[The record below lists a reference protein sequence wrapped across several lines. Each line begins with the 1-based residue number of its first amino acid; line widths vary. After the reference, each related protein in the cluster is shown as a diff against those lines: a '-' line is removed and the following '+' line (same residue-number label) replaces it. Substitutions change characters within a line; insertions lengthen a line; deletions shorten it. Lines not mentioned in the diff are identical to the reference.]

1 MEIDKALERVK
12 VDAAVLFKRRDEGDD
27 RALEVADIHVL
38 LLRFRDLDAFVPLG
52 GDGQALVLSAT
63 TSAFGT
69 RFGQQL
75 TATRQHERGKIIAR
89 ALGAADK
96 VGRAVG
102 AQQHLGRAQPSV
114 VVVAH
119 GVAMR
124 TGIVDYKQVTHV
136 DMRQLAIDSELVVVL
151 A

>member
-27 RALEVADIHVL
+27 RTLEAADIHVL

-75 TATRQHERGKIIAR
+75 TAARQHVERGKIIAR

-102 AQQHLGRAQPSV
+102 AQQHLGGAQAAV

-124 TGIVDYKQVTHV
+124 AGIVDHEHITHV
-136 DMRQLAIDSELVVVL
+136 DLR
-151 A
+151 